1 MDFLHFLHLISF
13 GKFLAREFLGFLF
26 LQKTEENWFD
36 KITCKLQCLE
46 CNSVCKCNLFI
57 ELVLTSTVTII
68 FGALFTFLQSK
79 LHTTLSLWVLIIIK
93 YKPVLMVLCIPK
105 GRIRIKYFLLK
116 HIVDWIEATW
126 FTYMYSWVNHFCKQL
141 RSIFSFYVVESWKSL
156 QFTFSL
162 QFTLD
167 IIWTYSDPRHPLAMK
182 E

>member
-1 MDFLHFLHLISF
+1 MQFVYWI
-13 GKFLAREFLGFLF
+13 GP
-26 LQKTEENWFD
+26 N
-36 KITCKLQCLE
+36 I
-46 CNSVCKCNLFI
+46 NSYHNFWSSLYFPSKQ
-57 ELVLTSTVTII
+57 TPYYTV
-68 FGALFTFLQSK
+68 AVS
-79 LHTTLSLWVLIIIK
+79 IIIK

-141 RSIFSFYVVESWKSL
+141 RSILSFYVVESWKSL